1 MRKRRLLSAAAL
13 VVAVTVAIT
22 ACTSTATDD
31 EESTESPT
39 LRIGSSA
46 APESFDPAE
55 LSLGVEIP
63 QFWMLTYDTLLK
75 LNADGTVSPNLATE
89 WSYDESNTKLE
100 VTLRDDVTFTDGAPL
115 NAEAVKANI
124 EHIQAGA
131 GRDKAYADAIAATNV
146 VDDFTVEFELSEP
159 DPMLLT
165 NLARNIGAV
174 GSPEALTTEAIKT
187 TPVGSGPYI
196 LDTAATVVGSN
207 YTYDRNPD
215 YWNSEAWP
223 YDRIELL
230 VYTDLTARVNAL
242 KAGQVDATWIDGS
255 TAAEVEASGLTVTSS
270 PAEWVGM
277 KINDRAGAV
286 VPALGDLRVRQ
297 AINMAFDSQAMLENI
312 DLGFGSLTNVTVLP
326 GSNGFVEAL
335 QGTYE
340 YDPDG
345 ARKLLAEAGY
355 PDGFD
360 LPMPQFPFRA
370 AYNPTIESALG
381 DIGIRVIWKDFA
393 PTETVQQLY
402 DPTNAMFMTALNGAR
417 ESWDFYSSAV
427 TPDASGNIA
436 QSTDPELEALLDT
449 ARSSSEEDREQAN
462 QAVQTW
468 LVENAWFAPW
478 YYRDTVY
485 ATSDAVTFEPQFGDA
500 LPLISTFAPAN
511 SK

>member
-1 MRKRRLLSAAAL
+1 MRKRQLLGASAL
-13 VVAVTVAIT
+13 VVALTMAVT
-22 ACTSTATDD
+22 ACTGSTSGNGGGD
-31 EESTESPT
+31 EELT
-39 LRIGSSA
+39 LKVGTSA

-89 WSYDESNTKLE
+89 WSYDDTNTTLE
-100 VTLRDDVTFTDGAPL
+100 LSLRDDVTFTDGTPF

-131 GRDKAYADAIAATNV
+131 GRDKAYADAIASTNV
-146 VDDFTVEFELSEP
+146 VDDYTVELELSAP

-174 GSPEALTTEAIKT
+174 GSPAALTTETIKT
-187 TPVGSGPYI
+187 TPLGSGPYI

-207 YTYDRNPD
+207 YTYNRNPD
-215 YWNSEAWP
+215 YWNTEAWP
-223 YDRIELL
+223 YDQIELL

-286 VPALGDLRVRQ
+286 VPALGDIRVRQ
-297 AINMAFDSQAMLENI
+297 AINMAFDSQAMLDNI
-312 DLGFGSLTNVTVLP
+312 DLGFGEVTNVTVLP
-326 GSNGFVEAL
+326 GSNGYVDSL
-335 QGTYE
+335 QGAYE
-340 YDPDG
+340 YDPEG
-345 ARKLLAEAGY
+345 ARELLAEAGY

-370 AYNPTIESALG
+370 AYNPTIEAALG
-381 DIGIRVIWKDFA
+381 AIGIKVIWKDFA

-402 DPTNAMFMTALNGAR
+402 DPSNAMFMTALNGAR

-436 QSTDPELEALLDT
+436 QSTDPALEALLET
-449 ARSSSEEDREQAN
+449 ARTSSEDDREAAN

-468 LVENAWFAPW
+468 LVDNAWFAPW

-485 ATSDAVTFEPQFGDA
+485 ATADTVTFEPQFGDA
-500 LPLISTFAPAN
+500 LPLISTFAPAS